1 MSFLTKPTL
10 RPMFQNLS
18 DSCFI
23 VLYDNMRY
31 YVVFY
36 YAIYFQGYDIISS
49 SMPRGVPQMRRNA
62 TPVGESLVLRGVGVP
77 RTNRT
82 R

>member
-23 VLYDNMRY
+23 LLYDNIR
-31 YVVFY
+31 
-36 YAIYFQGYDIISS
+36 DIMLYSTMLYIF
-49 SMPRGVPQMRRNA
+49 
-62 TPVGESLVLRGVGVP
+62 
-77 RTNRT
+77 
-82 R
+82 